1 MKPIDF
7 SLVYTWLLGFGW
19 RQKSLYKLESCQL
32 QLKCNSFFPSYAMG
46 IFLINVIKV
55 CIVIFIFI
63 ILHHIISHAHVMTYD
78 IVILSQIFNLFI
90 GYVYKEEICIGVGFG
105 NKILIQTWPNVW
117 VTCRILCVHFMD
129 MHVK

>member
-1 MKPIDF
+1 
-7 SLVYTWLLGFGW
+7 
-19 RQKSLYKLESCQL
+19 
-32 QLKCNSFFPSYAMG
+32 
-46 IFLINVIKV
+46 
-55 CIVIFIFI
+55 
-63 ILHHIISHAHVMTYD
+63 MTYD
-78 IVILSQIFNLFI
+78 IVILSQNFYLFI